1 VNSVND
7 SARNGAADSCH
18 EVSVSG
24 GVSTG
29 NAFDEEDAVGTSAME
44 SVAMEFA
51 GIGASG
57 LASGVS
63 RSTGV
68 SVTMLLS
75 VVLSS
80 ILLSWRFP
88 SIDGMG
94 AIEGNVLS
102 GSTVGGGGRT
112 PWGLGFV
119 MRATYEVS

>member
-1 VNSVND
+1 MNSVND
-7 SARNGAADSCH
+7 SARNGAADS
-18 EVSVSG
+18 SVSG

-80 ILLSWRFP
+80 ILLSSRFP

-112 PWGLGFV
+112 PGGLGFV